1 MAAGCPLLNSY
12 SMPAERLRGCVFAEG
27 FRSYNDLVRNSF
39 SLQGTPTVNDGVV
52 TLDGATESATYAY
65 QVFPRNFTVSCWLR
79 TTALQDSRVVSSQAV
94 GADSINGFIVGVTA
108 GGRIYTLYGD
118 GATAGYSATFATA
131 YDNGAWHH
139 VVFAVDRVNNLR
151 YVTIDGVVVA
161 NGVGGAATVGSIGT
175 ATQLVIG
182 GRAGGGGAWFNGSI
196 RDVKLWQEVLTT
208 QEAQQLYAQ
217 SVYSYFRRMR
227 CFLPMGIQ
235 QHDPVGGRTLDVTG
249 NGFHGV
255 FGAGAETPVKL
266 AGQRGYQFVP
276 NGAKV
281 GFEYNA
287 GGDYMTVG
295 ALNAGAPWSMAWSL
309 SRQEADVF
317 CYPIGPMAGV
327 GGQGVWDNSAIV
339 GVPGDVGY
347 YNGAVWIVDPV
358 TRVSSSGRIEH
369 MCLTLSVTQ
378 YYLYR
383 DSILVAAGAMAA
395 NPLSSVTLGRRGNPA
410 APSCF
415 SGVMSYF
422 AAWNEDLSPLQVA
435 DFYARMNMENND
447 V

>member
-27 FRSYNDLVRNSF
+27 FRSYADVVRNSTTIT
-39 SLQGTPTVNDGVV
+39 GAPVVGDGYIM
-52 TLDGATESATYAY
+52 LNGAQRVAY
-65 QVFPRNFTVSCWLR
+65 DYQPFPRNFSISAWFR
-79 TTALQDSRVVSSQAV
+79 ADALQNAYITYAGTAAV
-94 GADSINGFIVGVTA
+94 DFVTLYANLANQFTVGYLA
-108 GGRIYTLYGD
+108 GGVVGY
-118 GATAGYSATFATA
+118 AGTFAMA
-131 YDNGAWHH
+131 YADGAWHH
-139 VVFAVDRVNNLR
+139 VVFAADRVNNLH

-161 NGVGGAATVGSIGT
+161 NGVAGLATVGSVGLSSRFTIG
-175 ATQLVIG
+175 ATE
-182 GRAGGGGAWFNGSI
+182 AGVGPFAGSI

-266 AGQRGYQFVP
+266 VGQRGYQFVP

-287 GGDYMTVG
+287 GGDYMTVS

-435 DFYARMNMENND
+435 DFYARMNMEIND